1 MRLDMATLNFIAEI
15 DAEIQKLGLPV
26 AKVANPANRGNNQEK
41 ISNFSRISNAYI
53 EFSPTPD
60 RSICLEE
67 VSRLYRERG
76 WIEIYS
82 SLLDSKI
89 YLVRDS
95 KIKTPDRRILR
106 YAQSELDS
114 LRGLSIDELKVMHE
128 AKKDF
133 GGIISM
139 GKVKA

>member
-53 EFSPTPD
+53 DFSPTPD

-82 SLLDSKI
+82 
-89 YLVRDS
+89 
-95 KIKTPDRRILR
+95 
-106 YAQSELDS
+106 
-114 LRGLSIDELKVMHE
+114 
-128 AKKDF
+128 
-133 GGIISM
+133 
-139 GKVKA
+139 

>member
-1 MRLDMATLNFIAEI
+1 MATLNFIAEI

-128 AKKDF
+128 AKKAF

-139 GKVKA
+139 GKINP

>member
-1 MRLDMATLNFIAEI
+1 MATLNFIAEI
-15 DAEIQKLGLPV
+15 DAEIQKVGLPV

-53 EFSPTPD
+53 DFSPTPD

-128 AKKDF
+128 AKKAF
-133 GGIISM
+133 
-139 GKVKA
+139 AE

>member
-1 MRLDMATLNFIAEI
+1 MTNLKFDLDI
-15 DAEIQKLGLPV
+15 DAEIQKLGLPI

-53 EFSPTPD
+53 DFSPTPD
-60 RSICLEE
+60 QSICLEE

-128 AKKDF
+128 AKKAF
-133 GGIISM
+133 GEIISM
-139 GKVKA
+139 GKVNA

>member
-1 MRLDMATLNFIAEI
+1 MSWIETAKIAVEEIKRKRKKNEVVQEAEELVQDCVKSELSETSFIHINEA
-15 DAEIQKLGLPV
+15 ARTYQ
-26 AKVANPANRGNNQEK
+26 
-41 ISNFSRISNAYI
+41 
-53 EFSPTPD
+53 
-60 RSICLEE
+60 
-67 VSRLYRERG
+67 ERG
-76 WIEIYS
+76 WVEIYS

-114 LRGLSIDELKVMHE
+114 LRGLSIDELKVIHE
-128 AKKDF
+128 AKKAF

-139 GKVKA
+139 GKVNA

>member
-1 MRLDMATLNFIAEI
+1 MATLNFIAEI

-53 EFSPTPD
+53 DFSPTPD

-114 LRGLSIDELKVMHE
+114 LQGLSTDELKVIHE
-128 AKKDF
+128 AKKAF

-139 GKVKA
+139 GKVNA

>member
-1 MRLDMATLNFIAEI
+1 MSWIETARITTKEIKEKREGTLVVQAAEALAQTI
-15 DAEIQKLGLPV
+15 DC
-26 AKVANPANRGNNQEK
+26 EK
-41 ISNFSRISNAYI
+41 SELSEKS
-53 EFSPTPD
+53 
-60 RSICLEE
+60 SIHIKEAA
-67 VSRLYRERG
+67 RLYQERG
-76 WIEIYS
+76 WLEIYS

-95 KIKTPDRRILR
+95 KIKTPDRIILR

-128 AKKDF
+128 AKKAF

-139 GKVKA
+139 GKVNA

>member
-1 MRLDMATLNFIAEI
+1 MTNLKFDLDI

-41 ISNFSRISNAYI
+41 VSNFSRISNAYI
-53 EFSPTPD
+53 DFSPTPD
-60 RSICLEE
+60 QSICLEE

-139 GKVKA
+139 GKVNA

>member
-1 MRLDMATLNFIAEI
+1 MATLNFIAEI

-139 GKVKA
+139 GKVNA

>member
-1 MRLDMATLNFIAEI
+1 MTNLKFDLDI

-53 EFSPTPD
+53 DFSPTPD

-139 GKVKA
+139 GKANT

>member
-1 MRLDMATLNFIAEI
+1 MATLNFIAEI

-41 ISNFSRISNAYI
+41 ISNAYI

-67 VSRLYRERG
+67 ASRLYRERG

-82 SLLDSKI
+82 SLLDNKI

-128 AKKDF
+128 AKKAF

-139 GKVKA
+139 GKVNP

>member
-1 MRLDMATLNFIAEI
+1 MATLNFIAEI

-53 EFSPTPD
+53 DFSPTPD

-139 GKVKA
+139 GKVNA

>member
-1 MRLDMATLNFIAEI
+1 MTNLKFDLDI
-15 DAEIQKLGLPV
+15 DAEIQKLGLPI

-53 EFSPTPD
+53 DFSPTPD

-67 VSRLYRERG
+67 ASRLYRERG

-82 SLLDSKI
+82 SLLDGKI

-106 YAQSELDS
+106 YAQSELDG
-114 LRGLSIDELKVMHE
+114 LRGLSMMTCHLLE
-128 AKKDF
+128 
-133 GGIISM
+133 
-139 GKVKA
+139 

>member
-1 MRLDMATLNFIAEI
+1 MPVSKRITIKEIKERHEGTLVVQEAEELAQTMDCEKSSIHIKEATSLY
-15 DAEIQKLGLPV
+15 
-26 AKVANPANRGNNQEK
+26 QE
-41 ISNFSRISNAYI
+41 RWW
-53 EFSPTPD
+53 
-60 RSICLEE
+60 L
-67 VSRLYRERG
+67 
-76 WIEIYS
+76 EIYS

-114 LRGLSIDELKVMHE
+114 LQGLSTDELKVMHE
-128 AKKDF
+128 AKKAF

-139 GKVKA
+139 SKVNA

>member
-1 MRLDMATLNFIAEI
+1 MSWIETAKIAVEEIKRKRKKNEVVQEAEELVQDCVKSELSEISFIHINEA
-15 DAEIQKLGLPV
+15 ARTYQ
-26 AKVANPANRGNNQEK
+26 
-41 ISNFSRISNAYI
+41 
-53 EFSPTPD
+53 
-60 RSICLEE
+60 
-67 VSRLYRERG
+67 ERG
-76 WIEIYS
+76 WVEIYS

-128 AKKDF
+128 AKNDF

-139 GKVKA
+139 GKVNT

>member
-1 MRLDMATLNFIAEI
+1 MSWIETARIIIKEIKERREGTLVVQEAEELAQTI
-15 DAEIQKLGLPV
+15 DCEKSELSEQSSIQIKE
-26 AKVANPANRGNNQEK
+26 A
-41 ISNFSRISNAYI
+41 I
-53 EFSPTPD
+53 
-60 RSICLEE
+60 
-67 VSRLYRERG
+67 RLYQERG

-128 AKKDF
+128 AKKAF

-139 GKVKA
+139 GKVNA

>member
-1 MRLDMATLNFIAEI
+1 MTNLKFDLDI

-53 EFSPTPD
+53 DFSPTPD

-139 GKVKA
+139 GKVNA